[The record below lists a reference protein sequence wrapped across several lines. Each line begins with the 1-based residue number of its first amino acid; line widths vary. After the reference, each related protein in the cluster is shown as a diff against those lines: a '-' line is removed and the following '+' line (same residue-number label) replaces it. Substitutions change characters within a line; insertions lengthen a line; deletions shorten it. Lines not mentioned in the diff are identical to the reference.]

1 MVAATALPSMTPPV
15 TKGFCS
21 PLLELMI

>member
-1 MVAATALPSMTPPV
+1 MVAATDLPSMTPPV